1 MIINRRKF
9 TLQWRRLSDAGFV
22 FLWVATCTLLAL
34 PVGAQQREDPAQ
46 VVLAAELRESPQRDA
61 AVIASLRAGES
72 VTVQQM
78 RGAWSRVK
86 ANAGQG
92 WVLSS
97 RLQVGGPAPAATS
110 SGGGNSESGGTSWLR
125 GLTGLLGGS
134 GNARRSSGNVTI
146 GTRGLQ
152 SEDVAGAQPDQAAVA
167 KLDRYVVDAAQAS
180 AKARAAGLQAVDFAY
195 LDAPRSAPAQFNN
208 DFNDGGKD

>member
-1 MIINRRKF
+1 MNRRTF
-9 TLQWRRLSDAGFV
+9 EHQWRRLSRAV
-22 FLWVATCTLLAL
+22 PALLLATICTVTAPL
-34 PVGAQQREDPAQ
+34 AGAQQREDPAQ
-46 VVLAAELRESPQRDA
+46 VVLAAELRESPERDA
-61 AVIASLRAGES
+61 AVITGLRAGES
-72 VTVQQM
+72 VTVRQM

-86 ANAGQG
+86 AKAGEG

-97 RLQVGGPAPAATS
+97 RLQVGGPAPAAE
-110 SGGGNSESGGTSWLR
+110 SGGGANADSGGTSWLR

-134 GNARRSSGNVTI
+134 GNARRSGGNVTI

-180 AKARAAGLQAVDFAY
+180 AKARAAGLQAVDFDY
-195 LDAPRSAPAQFNN
+195 LDASDSAPAQS
-208 DFNDGGKD
+208 DDEFNDSGKD